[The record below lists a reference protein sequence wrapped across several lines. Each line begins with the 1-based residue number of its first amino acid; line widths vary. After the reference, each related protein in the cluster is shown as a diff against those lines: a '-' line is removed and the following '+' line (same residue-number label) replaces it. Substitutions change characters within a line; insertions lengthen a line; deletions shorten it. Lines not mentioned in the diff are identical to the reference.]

1 MTAVL
6 RAGSILGLTAT
17 ALMTTP
23 GLRTASAGE
32 TRVNMN
38 VRPDVELNAK
48 LDVSEVA
55 LALQYDVQNRSD
67 KVIYVFDRLTSFDA
81 GKTKVEPDQAFVLL
95 EGADAV
101 RVICALMPTPSLK
114 SVARRPPVY
123 VSVVPPRGRRA
134 GRLQLA
140 LPLVERHPFYALIS
154 KDDGQISVV
163 QRVVFE
169 LGWVEQRPGMELLE
183 QQSALG
189 HEIQLTGGWGKP
201 VQWISEIG
209 IPAPGLRIV
218 KHPDP
223 FERSRPLK

>member
-1 MTAVL
+1 MTSDICW
-6 RAGSILGLTAT
+6 RIILGVAAT
-17 ALMTTP
+17 GLMMTR
-23 GLRTASAGE
+23 GVRTASAGE
-32 TRVNMN
+32 KSVNTN
-38 VRPDVELNAK
+38 TRPDVEVAAK
-48 LDVSEVA
+48 LDMSQVA
-55 LALQYDVQNRSD
+55 LTLEYDVHNGSD

-81 GKTKVEPDQAFVLL
+81 GETKVEPDQAFVLL

-123 VSVVPPRGRRA
+123 VSVVPPRSKHS
-134 GRLQLA
+134 GRLHLA
-140 LPLVERHPFYALIS
+140 LPLVERHPFYALIT
-154 KDDGQISVV
+154 KDGGQVSVV

-189 HEIQLTGGWGKP
+189 PEIQLAGGWGKP

-209 IPAPGLRIV
+209 LPAPGLRIV

-223 FERSRPLK
+223 FERSRTLK